1 MAKNVIEDLIETV
14 EDGRKGFEK
23 TAERLRKDGYAD
35 LASQMSEYSEQRA
48 RFASELREAAARG
61 GFEIDE
67 DGSIAGALHR
77 GWIALSD
84 ALTGDDPAAVLS
96 AAEAGEDHAVDEY
109 EDALED
115 DELTGEMR
123 GLVARQASEV
133 KQTHDRVRALRD
145 GFES

>member
-1 MAKNVIEDLIETV
+1 MAKNVIKDLIETV

-23 TAERLRKDGYAD
+23 TAERLREDGYAD

-48 RFASELREAAARG
+48 RFASELREAAARA

-67 DGSIAGALHR
+67 DGSVAGALHR

-84 ALTGDDPAAVLS
+84 ALTGDDPSAVLS

-123 GLVARQASEV
+123 DLVARQASEV

>member
-1 MAKNVIEDLIETV
+1 MAQNVIKDLIETV

-23 TAERLRKDGYAD
+23 TAERLREDGYAD

-48 RFASELREAAARG
+48 RFAAELREAAVRA

-123 GLVARQASEV
+123 DLVARQAAEV